1 MEIQGMPS
9 NIKNLLNEYRKS
21 SKTEREKGEYFE
33 LLTKDFLCND
43 PLYKDQFSNVWTYT
57 EWATQQ
63 GLNANDTGIDLVAKI
78 SEDEGFCAIQCKFY
92 DESYRIQKKDIDS
105 FFTASG
111 KTHFKRRLIVDTTS
125 GDWGK
130 NAEDA
135 LDGQSIPTNRISLSD
150 LEASPIDWSVYA
162 QDNKIVL
169 SPKKKLRDHQQ
180 EALDKVREGFV
191 DADRGKL
198 VMACGTGKTFTS
210 LKIAEELAGKGKKV
224 LYLVPS
230 LALMSQTVREW
241 TNDTETPL
249 HAFAV
254 CSDSQVGKRKAKD
267 DLSDLNSHDLAY
279 PATTKPEKLAEQF
292 DVKSDKMNVVF
303 STYQSIQVISDAQNK
318 HDFPEFDLIICD
330 EAHRTTGVTLSD
342 GDDSNFVKVHDQKY
356 IQGQKRLYM
365 TATPRVFG
373 ESVKNKASEVDAE
386 LCSMDDESKYGKTLF
401 EITFSHAV
409 EKELLTDYKVIVLAV
424 DEETVSAAV
433 QNRLTNEDS
442 ELGLDDV
449 TKIIGCYRA
458 LSKLDLRQ
466 DLLSDKN
473 PMKRAVAF
481 CKTIEASKTIR
492 NEFAEVVEQYV
503 DDHATEGHEMIRCE
517 TEHVDGTFNA
527 KERNKLLDWLSEDA
541 DENTCRILTNA
552 RCLSEGVDVPS
563 LDAIMFLHPRKSQVD
578 VIQSVGR
585 VMRRAP
591 GKKMGYVIL
600 PVGVPSGMTA
610 EEALNNNEKYKVVWQ
625 ILNALRSHDDRFGS
639 YLNRIDLN
647 EDIGKKIEIVVHS
660 LPSKTE
666 EKKVDS
672 QIGSSGGS
680 AENTDADE
688 TPTFDKSKNVEFKD
702 MTQTSFLDFDEFQK
716 AILAKIVKKCG
727 NVEYW
732 EDWAS
737 DIAKIAQNHITRI
750 NDILKEPNTK
760 ERKAFDD
767 FLEEI
772 KDDLNE
778 TVTQEQAVEMLAQ
791 HIITRP
797 VFEELFKG
805 YSFTQNNP
813 VSKAIQKVI
822 DVLEDKKLDNENK
835 SLEKFYNSVRLK
847 VADIQTDKARQQ
859 LVVKLY
865 DSFFKNAFPKTT
877 EKLGIVYTPTEVVD
891 FIIHS
896 VNDVLQQEFGQSLGS
911 KGVHILDPFT
921 GTGTFITRLLQS
933 GLIKPEELEYKFKNE
948 IHANEIVLLAYY
960 IAAINIEAAYH
971 GLAGGDYTP
980 FNGICLTDTFQ
991 LYEKEDMISKLLVD
1005 NSNRRIKQKELDI
1018 RVIMGNPPYSIGQ
1031 KSENDNSANVEYNGL
1046 DQSIR
1051 DTYGKHSKAVQQKA
1065 LYDSYIRSFR
1075 WASDRIG
1082 DQGVIGYVTNAG
1094 WLDGNAMDG
1103 MRKCLVDEFSNLYVF
1118 HLRGNQRTK
1127 GELSRKE
1134 GGKIFGSGSRA
1145 PIAISI
1151 LVKSPEAQ
1159 KHGQIF
1165 FHDIGDYLSQKEKLS
1180 IIENFKSIQ
1189 GVTDSEDWQ
1198 SIVPDQ
1204 FNDWLNQRDDS
1215 FDEFIEIGNK
1225 KDKQAITI
1233 FNNYSNGVV
1242 TNRDVWCYNSSKKEL
1257 FSNIFSMVSFYSTQI
1272 SEWRGHK
1279 STDLN
1284 SFTKFIDTNPKKIS
1298 WTRSLKNNGRRC
1310 VDIPVVE
1317 SKISLSMYRP
1327 YTKQWI
1333 YFDRQLNEMVYQMP
1347 QIFPEESISNKVIAV
1362 SGNGAR
1368 NGVSVL
1374 LCNAMPDLNMLEAGA
1389 QCFPLKLYEKDK
1401 LDGDLFSSADESYN
1415 VRDGISSEGL
1425 KHFQKAYPSEDISKE
1440 DIFYYIYGLLHSEE
1454 YRTKY
1459 ADNLS
1464 KQLPRIPCVKKATD
1478 FWAFTEAGRK
1488 LGDLHVNYEEVEPY
1502 AVDFLNM
1509 DMFTKLKDEDYRV
1522 EKMKFGKKGKE
1533 KDKSTIIYN
1542 NKITLM
1548 NIPLEA
1554 YDYVVNGKPAIEWV
1568 MERQGVKTDK
1578 ASGIVNDANLY
1589 ATETVGDAAYP
1600 LKLLQRVI
1608 TVSLE
1613 TMKIV
1618 NNLPTLEIEISE
1630 PKSNVA

>member
-1 MEIQGMPS
+1 MLREV
-9 NIKNLLNEYRKS
+9 LNKYRENA
-21 SKTEREKGEYFE
+21 KTAREKGEYFE
-33 LLTKDFLCND
+33 LLSKTFLEND
-43 PLYKDQFSNVWTYT
+43 SIQSNEYSQVWTYKD
-57 EWATQQ
+57 WASEQ
-63 GLNANDTGIDLVAKI
+63 GVDGKDVGIDLVAKL
-78 SEDEGFCAIQCKFY
+78 SNEEGFCAVQCKFY
-92 DESYRIQKKDIDS
+92 DENHKIQRSDIDS
-105 FFTASG
+105 FLVASS
-111 KTHFKRRLIVDTTS
+111 KETFKRRLFIDTTTPE
-125 GDWGK
+125 WGI
-130 NAEDA
+130 NALEA
-135 LDGQSIPTNRISLSD
+135 IQGNFPPTIRISLKD
-150 LEASPIDWSVYA
+150 LEESSIDWSIYA
-162 QDNKIVL
+162 REGKAVNQAQKE
-169 SPKKKLRDHQQ
+169 LRPHQQ
-180 EALDKVREGFV
+180 EALNAVEEGLSS
-191 DADRGKL
+191 ADRGKL

-210 LKIAEELAGKGKKV
+210 LKIAEKLAGKGKRV

-241 TNDTETPL
+241 SNDTQTPL
-249 HAFAV
+249 HSYAV
-254 CSDSQVGKRKAKD
+254 CSDTQVGKRKAKD
-267 DLSDLNSHDLAY
+267 DLSDLNAHDLAF

-292 DVKSDKMNVVF
+292 HTSADKMNVVF
-303 STYQSIQVISDAQNK
+303 STYQSIQVISDAQLK

-342 GDDSNFVKVHDQKY
+342 ADDSNFVKVHEQAYVK
-356 IQGQKRLYM
+356 GKKRLYM

-373 ESVKNKASEVDAE
+373 EPARDKANEVGAE
-386 LCSMDDESKYGKTLF
+386 ICSMDDVSKYGETLY

-442 ELGLDDV
+442 ELSLDDV

-458 LSKLDLRQ
+458 LSKLDLRK
-466 DLLSDKN
+466 DLLNDPT

-481 CKTIEASKTIR
+481 CKTIEASKNIR

-503 DDHATEGHEMIRCE
+503 EDHATEGHEAISCE

-527 KERNKLLDWLSEDA
+527 KARNNLLDWLSADA
-541 DENTCRILTNA
+541 GEHSCRILTNA

-600 PVGVPSGMTA
+600 PVGVPSGMSA

-660 LPSKTE
+660 LPA
-666 EKKVDS
+666 KKDDKKPDG
-672 QIGSSGGS
+672 QLGSPGGS
-680 AENTDADE
+680 AEHTDADDNS
-688 TPTFDKSKNVEFKD
+688 TFDKSKSVEFKD
-702 MTQTSFLDFDEFQK
+702 MTQTSMLDFDEFQK
-716 AILAKIVKKCG
+716 AILARIVKKCG

-732 EDWAS
+732 EDWAA
-737 DIAKIAQNHITRI
+737 DIAKIAQNHIIRI
-750 NDILKEPNTK
+750 NDILKEPNSK

-778 TVTQEQAVEMLAQ
+778 SITEADAVEMLAQ

-797 VFEELFKG
+797 VFEELFKE

-813 VSKAIQKVI
+813 VSKAMQKVI
-822 DVLEDKKLDNENK
+822 DALEDKKLDNENK

-865 DSFFKNAFPKTT
+865 DSFFKNAFPRTT
-877 EKLGIVYTPTEVVD
+877 DKLGIVYTPTEVVD

-971 GLAGGDYTP
+971 GLAGGDYAP

-991 LYEKEDMISKLLVD
+991 LYEKDDMVSKLLVD
-1005 NSNRRIKQKELDI
+1005 NSHRRMKQKELDI
-1018 RVIMGNPPYSIGQ
+1018 RVIMGNPPYSSGD
-1031 KSENDNSANVEYNGL
+1031 KNDNNNKNVSYLGL
-1046 DQSIR
+1046 DKNIS
-1051 DTYGKHSKAVQQKA
+1051 DTYVSNSIKQTGKSKM
-1065 LYDSYIRSFR
+1065 YDSYIRAFR
-1075 WASDRIG
+1075 WASNQIG
-1082 DQGVIGYVTNAG
+1082 DRGIVGYVSGSA
-1094 WLDGNAMDG
+1094 WIERSFADG
-1103 MRKCLVDEFSNLYVF
+1103 MRKCLVKEYSNLYIF
-1118 HLRGNQRTK
+1118 HLRGDVRKDILSK
-1127 GELSRKE
+1127 GKTKE
-1134 GGKIFGSGSRA
+1134 GGNVFDAGSMTG
-1145 PIAISI
+1145 IAISI
-1151 LVKSPEAQ
+1151 LVKNPQA
-1159 KHGQIF
+1159 KDTGKVYF
-1165 FHDIGDYLSQKEKLS
+1165 YDIGDDLTTKEKLS
-1180 IIENFKSIQ
+1180 KIENLGSIQ
-1189 GVTDSEDWQ
+1189 AISLRNNWQ
-1198 SIVPDQ
+1198 QIVPDKYG
-1204 FNDWLNQRDDS
+1204 DWLSQRDENFDS
-1215 FDEFIEIGNK
+1215 FIEMGNK
-1225 KDKQAITI
+1225 GKGVTFKI
-1233 FNNYSNGVV
+1233 FETYSMGIKSNRDAWVYNYSQSCLQSNVSAMIAFYNKER
-1242 TNRDVWCYNSSKKEL
+1242 TRLSEYSNEDKERLLNRDKSKIKWTSDIISALQKNKE
-1257 FSNIFSMVSFYSTQI
+1257 YQI
-1272 SEWRGHK
+1272 NNQSYVTSIYK
-1279 STDLN
+1279 P
-1284 SFTKFIDTNPKKIS
+1284 FTKIS
-1298 WTRSLKNNGRRC
+1298 SYINHEWNWTRHLMPSIFPDNT
-1310 VDIPVVE
+1310 IPNRAIALSGVGTRSEFAAMMVNTMPYLHVVE
-1317 SKISLSMYRP
+1317 
-1327 YTKQWI
+1327 
-1333 YFDRQLNEMVYQMP
+1333 
-1347 QIFPEESISNKVIAV
+1347 
-1362 SGNGAR
+1362 NG
-1368 NGVSVL
+1368 
-1374 LCNAMPDLNMLEAGA
+1374 
-1389 QCFPLKLYEKDK
+1389 QCFPLKVYVKRENDKDS
-1401 LDGDLFSSADESYN
+1401 LFSEDAAGYD
-1415 VRDGISSEGL
+1415 VKDGITNEGL
-1425 KHFQKAYPSEDISKE
+1425 KHFQQAYPNEDISKE
-1440 DIFYYIYGLLHSEE
+1440 DIFYYIYGLLHSED

-1464 KQLPRIPCVKKATD
+1464 KQLPRIPCVKKASD
-1478 FWAFTEAGRK
+1478 FWAFSKAGRE
-1488 LGDLHVNYEEVEPY
+1488 LGELHVNYEEVEPY
-1502 AVDFLNM
+1502 AVTLESTAKADA
-1509 DMFTKLKDEDYRV
+1509 DYYV
-1522 EKMKFGKKGKE
+1522 KKMKFGGKGKE

-1542 NKITLM
+1542 DKIKLKD
-1548 NIPLEA
+1548 IPLEA

-1568 MERQGVKTDK
+1568 MERQCVKTDK
-1578 ASGIVNDANLY
+1578 ASGITNDANLY
-1589 ATETVGDAAYP
+1589 ATETMEDAAYP

-1618 NNLPTLEIEISE
+1618 NNLPPLDIETSE
-1630 PKSNVA
+1630 AKKDVA

>member
-43 PLYKDQFSNVWTYT
+43 PLYKNQFSNVWTYT

-63 GLNANDTGIDLVAKI
+63 GLNGNDTGIDLVAKI

-666 EKKVDS
+666 EKKVDG

-680 AENTDADE
+680 AKNTDADE

-702 MTQTSFLDFDEFQK
+702 MTQTSLLDFDEFQK

-778 TVTQEQAVEMLAQ
+778 TITKDDAVEMLAQ

-797 VFEELFKG
+797 VFEELFKE

-813 VSKAIQKVI
+813 VSKAMQKVI
-822 DVLEDKKLDNENK
+822 DALQEKNLDNENK

-865 DSFFKNAFPKTT
+865 DSFFKNAFPRTT
-877 EKLGIVYTPTEVVD
+877 DKLGIVYTPTEVVD

-1018 RVIMGNPPYSIGQ
+1018 RVIMGNPPYSAGQ
-1031 KSENDNSANVEYNGL
+1031 TSANDDNANVHYPNL
-1046 DQSIR
+1046 DETIR
-1051 DTYGKHSKAVQQKA
+1051 DSYAKHSLATNKNA

-1103 MRKCLVDEFSNLYVF
+1103 MRKCLVEEFSNLYVF
-1118 HLRGNQRTK
+1118 HLRGNARTK
-1127 GELSRKE
+1127 GELRRKE
-1134 GGKIFGSGSRA
+1134 KDNVFGQGTRT
-1145 PIAISI
+1145 PIAIAV
-1151 LVKSPEAQ
+1151 LVKNPEAQ
-1159 KHGQIF
+1159 KHGQVF

-1180 IIENFKSIQ
+1180 IVENFKSIQ
-1189 GVTDSEDWQ
+1189 GITDSEDWQ
-1198 SIVPDQ
+1198 HIVPDQ
-1204 FNDWLNQRDDS
+1204 YNDWLNQRDDS
-1215 FDEFIEIGNK
+1215 FDQFIEMGNK
-1225 KDKQAITI
+1225 KDKKTPTI
-1233 FNNYSNGVV
+1233 FEVFANGVS
-1242 TNRDVWCYNSSKKEL
+1242 TNRDVWCYNSSL
-1257 FSNIFSMVSFYSTQI
+1257 SNLTKNMSSFIDFYNVEVDRYAAVNDSSVKSTSFVSNDSTKIKWSSSLIPKLEQGIKAKFYSDNIVT
-1272 SEWRGHK
+1272 S
-1279 STDLN
+1279 
-1284 SFTKFIDTNPKKIS
+1284 
-1298 WTRSLKNNGRRC
+1298 
-1310 VDIPVVE
+1310 V
-1317 SKISLSMYRP
+1317 YRP
-1327 YTKQWI
+1327 FQKQCL
-1333 YFDRQLNEMVYQMP
+1333 YFDNMLNHRVSLNR
-1347 QIFPEESISNKVIAV
+1347 QIFPDTGVSNRVISV
-1362 SGNGAR
+1362 SGVGSKEFSSFMMDKVPCLDSIEK
-1368 NGVSVL
+1368 G
-1374 LCNAMPDLNMLEAGA
+1374 
-1389 QCFPLKLYEKDK
+1389 QCFPLKLYEKAS
-1401 LDGDLFSSADESYN
+1401 LDGGLFSSSSEAYN
-1415 VRDGISSEGL
+1415 VRDGISHDGL
-1425 KHFQKAYPSEDISKE
+1425 KHFQKSYPSEDISKE
-1440 DIFYYIYGLLHSEE
+1440 DIFYYIYGLLHSVE

-1464 KQLPRIPCVKKATD
+1464 RQLPRIPCVKKASD
-1478 FWAFTEAGRK
+1478 FWAFSKAGRK

-1502 AVDFLNM
+1502 AVDFLNA

-1542 NKITLM
+1542 NKITLT

-1568 MERQGVKTDK
+1568 MERQCVKTDK

-1600 LKLLQRVI
+1600 VKLLQRVI

-1618 NNLPTLEIEISE
+1618 NNLPSLEIEISE
-1630 PKSNVA
+1630 PESNVA